1 MIETQMRALARRY
14 LTAMEEGD
22 IDGLRACYA
31 PHAEI
36 WHNTDGRVTTR
47 EENLA
52 VAASFWARAPKRR
65 YENRRINVFDGGFVE
80 QHDLHCLLGP
90 RREVSLPVCLVC
102 KVENDLIV
110 RLDEYFDSARL
121 ADFRA

>member
-1 MIETQMRALARRY
+1 MTETEMRALARRY
-14 LTAMEEGD
+14 FDAMEGGD

-52 VAASFWARAPKRR
+52 VAASFWARVPKRR
-65 YENRRINVFDGGFVE
+65 YENRRLHVFDGGFVE

-90 RREVSLPVCLVC
+90 RREISIPVCLVC
-102 KVENDLIV
+102 NVQDGAIA

-121 ADFRA
+121 ADFRS